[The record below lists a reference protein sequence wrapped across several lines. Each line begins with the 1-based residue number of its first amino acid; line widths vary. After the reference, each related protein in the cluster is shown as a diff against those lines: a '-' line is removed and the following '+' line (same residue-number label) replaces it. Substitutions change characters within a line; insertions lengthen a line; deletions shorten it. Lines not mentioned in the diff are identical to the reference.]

1 MSLKV
6 FLCIIIVFLLAVG
19 TIFGYYYYLPHQKSD
34 FGHETKYLMVRKG
47 DSLKQIAANL
57 DTLGAISSG
66 ADFIFFT
73 KLLHKSA
80 YLKVGRYSI
89 KSGSSLASIIGM
101 ITRGESTP
109 FNVTI
114 PEGFTMGQIAN
125 VLEST
130 LDLDMPKFRDIV
142 TDRRY
147 LDSLKITGNSLE
159 GYLAPSTYN
168 LYYDESPRRVISKMV
183 THFFHSLPDSFED
196 RAAKLGLTIDQ
207 AVTLA
212 SLVEKEARLDKERPI
227 IAAVYLNRLRRG
239 MRLDCDPTVIYA
251 MGGLN
256 RPLMKSDLEFDSPY
270 NTYRNYGLPPGPI
283 ANPGV
288 KALEAVINPASVG
301 FLYFV
306 AQGDGSHLFSFTLDD
321 HNTAVGR
328 VKRQNGKR

>member
-1 MSLKV
+1 MSLRI
-6 FLCIIIVFLLAVG
+6 FLCIIIVFLIATSAV
-19 TIFGYYYYLPHQKSD
+19 FGYFYFLPHQKSD
-34 FGHETKYLMVRKG
+34 FGSDTKYLLVKKG
-47 DSLKQIAANL
+47 DSLNQIAISL

-66 ADFIFFT
+66 ADFIFFA

-80 YLKVGRYSI
+80 YLKVGRYGI
-89 KSGSSLASIIGM
+89 KPRSSLSHIIGI

-114 PEGFTMGQIAN
+114 PEGFTMGQISN
-125 VLEST
+125 LLENT

-142 TDRRY
+142 TDRHY
-147 LDSLKITGNSLE
+147 LDSLKILGTNLE

-168 LYYDESPRRVISKMV
+168 LYYDESPRRVVSKMV
-183 THFFHSLPDSFED
+183 SHFFQSLPDSFEEK
-196 RAAKLGLTIDQ
+196 AAKLGLTLYQ

-256 RPLMKSDLEFDSPY
+256 RPLMKGDLDFDSPY

-288 KALEAVINPASVG
+288 KALDAVVNPASVG

-328 VKRQNGKR
+328 VKRQNNKK